1 MEKRKKVTKKTTSLR
16 KVSKKK
22 QKSIFKAFTLI
33 ELLAV
38 IIILGIIMLIA
49 IPSVTKSI
57 SSSRDKSYISSA
69 KEFISGARTMVNTGE
84 LDVYNPEV
92 TYYIPIS
99 CISTENSGSSS
110 PYGEWENAYVVFTYE
125 KTGYDYYWTSIDGAK
140 QGIYLTSANLLD
152 TKSIIRSAKDL
163 NTEIAISGH
172 NKISFLDAE
181 TCSVFSEPTDSVY
194 QMPKSSSLTKE
205 QYEEANRYVVFYIN
219 DKSYSVLNNTTWNSL
234 RTSNDIGN
242 HSGTTINGVSHRY
255 KYIGKTYNVKF
266 CIDAT
271 SSNNGVAGRVYKER
285 NGITGP
291 INGGSWSS
299 GCIYLINDSLGLV
312 DNSYPAVYYKKNFT
326 EGEFRG
332 LVYTCVEYILNS
344 SNNKLN
350 KNSKPTAHEHYHTNQ
365 ECDDF
370 TLVDINFSS

>member
-22 QKSIFKAFTLI
+22 QKSLFKAFTLI

-163 NTEIAISGH
+163 NTGIAISGH
-172 NKISFLDAE
+172 NKISILDEE
-181 TCSVFSEPTDSVY
+181 TCRVFSEPTDSTY
-194 QMPKSSSLTKE
+194 QMDKGSSLSVE
-205 QYEEANRYVVFYIN
+205 QYEEANKYITIYVN
-219 DKSYSVLNNTTWNSL
+219 DKSYSVLNNTTWINLKTSTIIN
-234 RTSNDIGN
+234 RHQSIKVDHVAHRFKYVGNKSNVTFCVDATTSNKNIA
-242 HSGTTINGVSHRY
+242 
-255 KYIGKTYNVKF
+255 F
-266 CIDAT
+266 
-271 SSNNGVAGRVYKER
+271 RVYKER
-285 NGITGP
+285 YNATGTMT
-291 INGGSWSS
+291 GGGWIS
-299 GCIYLINDSLGLV
+299 CIYTINDNLGV
-312 DNSYPAVYYKKNFT
+312 NDSNPFIFFNKTIT
-326 EGEFRG
+326 EGELNG
-332 LVYTCVEYILNS
+332 LTFACVEPLRDS
-344 SNNKLN
+344 SNNKPSI
-350 KNSKPTAHEHYHTNQ
+350 NSKPTAHEHYHTNH

-370 TLVDINFSS
+370 TLVDINFTS